1 MMELLTNFL
10 NNISTHLP
18 GVLGALVVLF
28 VGLIIASGV
37 RRLVVKLLH
46 KTNLDNRLFANTS
59 SMTKPEQAVGNLV
72 YYLMVLMV
80 LMIVLEMM
88 GVSNVLD
95 PLKNMA
101 NKFLSFIP
109 NVIGAGVIAYVG
121 YILATLVSNLL
132 TLSTSF
138 FDKLTSKVRLPNEIN
153 LIGIVRQ
160 LVFLFIFIPI
170 LIAALDALNI
180 STISE
185 PAKGM
190 LNTLINAVPNIIAA
204 VLIITAFY
212 LGGKYVS
219 HLLED
224 ILASTNAN
232 GLADKMRMNVMF
244 GESFRLSTFVGNL
257 AFFFIMFGGVV
268 TGIEKL
274 GFGQLTHILNMVM
287 QISGQVVFGLTIMLF
302 GTFAS
307 NLIFNALAKGENNQ
321 FMASI
326 AKVAAMSLFL
336 AIGLRAMGI
345 ADDIVNMAFGLLL
358 GAVAIAIAVA
368 FGIGGKE
375 TAGKFWSDFYDRLKK

>member
-1 MMELLTNFL
+1 MELLTNFL

-28 VGLIIASGV
+28 VGLIISSGV
-37 RRLVVKLLH
+37 RRLVIKLLH
-46 KTNLDNRLFANTS
+46 KTNLDNRLLGSTS
-59 SMTKPEQAVGNLV
+59 TMTKPEEAVGNLV

-101 NKFLSFIP
+101 GKFLSFVP

-138 FDKLTSKVRLPNEIN
+138 FDKFTSKVRLPNEIN
-153 LIGIVRQ
+153 LIGIIRQ
-160 LVFLFIFIPI
+160 VVFLFIFIPI

-180 STISE
+180 SSISE
-185 PAKGM
+185 PAKIM

-204 VLIITAFY
+204 TLIITAFY
-212 LGGKYVS
+212 LGGKYIS

-232 GLADKMRMNVMF
+232 GLAEKMRMNVMF
-244 GESFRLSTFVGNL
+244 GESFSLSKFVGGL

-287 QISGQVVFGLTIMLF
+287 QISGQIVFGLAIMLV

-358 GAVAIAIAVA
+358 GAVAVAIAVA
-368 FGIGGKE
+368 FGIGGRE

>member
-1 MMELLTNFL
+1 MELLTNFL

-132 TLSTSF
+132 TLSTTF

-160 LVFLFIFIPI
+160 IVFLFIFIPI

-204 VLIITAFY
+204 ILIITAFY
-212 LGGKYVS
+212 LGGKYIS

-232 GLADKMRMNVMF
+232 GLADKMRMSEMF

-287 QISGQVVFGLTIMLF
+287 QISGQVVFGLAIMLF

>member
-46 KTNLDNRLFANTS
+46 KTNLDNRLLGSTS
-59 SMTKPEQAVGNLV
+59 TLTKPEEAVGNLV

-101 NKFLSFIP
+101 GKFLSFVP
-109 NVIGAGVIAYVG
+109 NVIGACVIAYVG

-138 FDKLTSKVRLPNEIN
+138 FDKFTSKVRLPNEIN
-153 LIGIVRQ
+153 LIGIIRQ
-160 LVFLFIFIPI
+160 VVFLFIFIPI

-180 STISE
+180 SSISE

-204 VLIITAFY
+204 ALIITAFY

-224 ILASTNAN
+224 ILESTNAN
-232 GLADKMRMNVMF
+232 SLADKMRLNVMF
-244 GESFRLSTFVGNL
+244 GESFRLSKFVGSL

-287 QISGQVVFGLTIMLF
+287 QVSGQIVFGLAIMVV

-368 FGIGGKE
+368 FGIGGRE

>member
-1 MMELLTNFL
+1 MMELFTNFL

-28 VGLIIASGV
+28 VGLIIASGI
-37 RRLVVKLLH
+37 RRLVINLLH
-46 KTNLDNRLFANTS
+46 KTNFDNKLISKSSGLAN
-59 SMTKPEQAVGNLV
+59 PEAAVGNLV

-88 GVSNVLD
+88 GVSNVLE

-101 NKFLSFIP
+101 GKFMSFIP
-109 NVIGAGVIAYVG
+109 NIIAAGVIAYVG
-121 YILATLVSNLL
+121 YILATLLANLV
-132 TLSTSF
+132 TLSSSF
-138 FDKLTSKVRLPNEIN
+138 FDKFTSKVRLPNEIN
-153 LIGIVRQ
+153 LIGIIRQ
-160 LVFLFIFIPI
+160 IVFLFVFIPI

-204 VLIITAFY
+204 TLIITAFY
-212 LGGKYVS
+212 LGGKYVAI
-219 HLLED
+219 LLSD
-224 ILASTNAN
+224 ILKSTNADSLTTKLKLN
-232 GLADKMRMNVMF
+232 TMF
-244 GESFRLSTFVGNL
+244 GESFELSKFVGNL
-257 AFFFIMFGGVV
+257 AFFFIVFGGVV

-274 GFGQLTHILNMVM
+274 GFAQLTNILNTVM
-287 QISGQVVFGLTIMLF
+287 QLSGQIVFGLGIMLI

-307 NLIFNALAKGENNQ
+307 NLIFNTLAKSEDNK
-321 FMASI
+321 FIASI
-326 AKVAAMSLFL
+326 AKAAAMSLFF
-336 AIGLRAMGI
+336 AIGLRSMGI

-358 GAVAIAIAVA
+358 GAVAVAIAVA